1 MVQQESRP
9 GELEALRSLKREIK
23 QTSWDNMLR
32 NIIKKYAVAAALE
45 EERRRRAKIVI
56 EEYCEKM
63 IREKR

>member
-45 EERRRRAKIVI
+45 EVKNKKVSIMI